1 MCSVK
6 LPKVLEKSTPKPSK
20 SIPKTFENPPQNG
33 RKSIPKR
40 SKIEIWKELRF
51 GSLWTPFFS
60 RILGCLGP
68 SGVPLGAV
76 LERSWGVWGRLWGA
90 LPCLRG
96 GLEAYVAR
104 VGSLLARPWDVLGRL
119 GAS

>member
-1 MCSVK
+1 MRV
-6 LPKVLEKSTPKPSK
+6 
-20 SIPKTFENPPQNG
+20 
-33 RKSIPKR
+33 
-40 SKIEIWKELRF
+40 
-51 GSLWTPFFS
+51 GSLWAPFFS
-60 RILGCLGP
+60 RNLGCLGP

-76 LERSWGVWGRLWGA
+76 LERSWGVWGRPWGA

-119 GAS
+119 GASWGRLESDPTKNM

>member
-1 MCSVK
+1 M
-6 LPKVLEKSTPKPSK
+6 
-20 SIPKTFENPPQNG
+20 
-33 RKSIPKR
+33 
-40 SKIEIWKELRF
+40 RF

-76 LERSWGVWGRLWGA
+76 LERSWGVWGRLWGVLA
-90 LPCLRG
+90 CLRG

-119 GAS
+119 GASWGRLESDPTKNM